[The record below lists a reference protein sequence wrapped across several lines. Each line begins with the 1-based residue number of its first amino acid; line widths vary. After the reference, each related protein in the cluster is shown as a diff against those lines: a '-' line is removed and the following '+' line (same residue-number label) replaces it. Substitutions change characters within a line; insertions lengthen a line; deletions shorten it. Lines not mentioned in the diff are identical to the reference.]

1 MAFSIENRLGL
12 DLVNTFPATIYGTGT
27 NLVRTPHRV
36 GDVAEASDG
45 RLYVF
50 AQAGGA
56 IPAAT
61 AVCSISPTTFQA
73 TATGGAYLSTTVA
86 MVLNDFGWFSK
97 SNV

>member
-12 DLVNTFPATIYGTGT
+12 DLVNTFPATIYGTAA
-27 NLVRTPHRV
+27 NLVRTPHRI

-50 AQAGGA
+50 AQAGAPITG
-56 IPAAT
+56 AT
-61 AVCSISPTTFQA
+61 AVCTISPTTFQA
-73 TATGGAYLSTTVA
+73 TASGGAYLSPVAA